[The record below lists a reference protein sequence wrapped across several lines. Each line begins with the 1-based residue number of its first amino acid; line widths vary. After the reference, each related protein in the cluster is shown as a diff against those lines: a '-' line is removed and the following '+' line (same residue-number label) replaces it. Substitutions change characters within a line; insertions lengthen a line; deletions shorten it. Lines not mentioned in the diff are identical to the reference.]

1 MTNEEIIIQRL
12 NVLTT
17 FMNNVRTLS
26 KKIFQLPPS
35 TDGVKWIATYNE
47 TSDENEKFNLTEAL
61 GSVYSLTD
69 GLRVIGNIVRDGA
82 DFTFETGFEWVING
96 IGYANEE
103 ITRTINDA
111 GTGNH
116 RIDIAVADVND
127 DIYIIEGFEVPLAT
141 AVVQPP
147 TPPNTI
153 FICSFII
160 TESVVGDN
168 SNPIIYGQNNIPLKI
183 NILSTDLVTN
193 DIDGFVN
200 YVNDLNPPLIV
211 LETNSLVIYYLTDT
225 DEVYQFVGIG
235 KGTYGLG
242 QTQIAPENVLKLTF
256 SGGGSQDLQQTL
268 ENGGTF
274 TSGNKSITITES
286 GITLFDAGTLSQ
298 MDFGLGYAPDNQ
310 MYLIYTPN
318 FGGQTELLFPKTE
331 STENVAYQSYVDT
344 GLSDKVDKVAGK
356 QLSTED
362 YTTAEKSK
370 LSGIASGATA
380 NDTDAN
386 LLNRANHTG
395 SQAISTITN
404 LQNELDSKDIKHT
417 ELNLLNDYSLSS
429 ITTAQKLFN
438 VGTSG
443 NGAFSLDANSLYE
456 FEMFVYLDN
465 LSTTSSNFSF
475 QILGTAT
482 YSNILLKTE
491 AVKQAFLTAGIFNG
505 IITATTSYQLVTN
518 STAST
523 GFIKITGSFRTSSAG
538 TFIPSILLSVA
549 NAANVKKGSYA
560 KIKKIGADTFTAT
573 SGIS

>member
-1 MTNEEIIIQRL
+1 MATLTIRKKSLKTWVHQFSDMPENITSKFYFTIDGEYFRIVEIGQEKRNKYKYTDITIIDDVTSTTYDNFSSITELSLQLEALKYPAFQRDYIL
-12 NVLTT
+12 NTQLIELQDVEVTSVENGQVL
-17 FMNNVRTLS
+17 VYE
-26 KKIFQLPPS
+26 
-35 TDGVKWIATYNE
+35 DGVWKNQNQ
-47 TSDENEKFNLTEAL
+47 SG
-61 GSVYSLTD
+61 GS
-69 GLRVIGNIVRDGA
+69 
-82 DFTFETGFEWVING
+82 
-96 IGYANEE
+96 
-103 ITRTINDA
+103 
-111 GTGNH
+111 
-116 RIDIAVADVND
+116 
-127 DIYIIEGFEVPLAT
+127 
-141 AVVQPP
+141 
-147 TPPNTI
+147 
-153 FICSFII
+153 
-160 TESVVGDN
+160 
-168 SNPIIYGQNNIPLKI
+168 
-183 NILSTDLVTN
+183 
-193 DIDGFVN
+193 
-200 YVNDLNPPLIV
+200 
-211 LETNSLVIYYLTDT
+211 
-225 DEVYQFVGIG
+225 
-235 KGTYGLG
+235 
-242 QTQIAPENVLKLTF
+242 
-256 SGGGSQDLQQTL
+256 GGSQDLQQTL
-268 ENGGTF
+268 ENGATF
-274 TSGNKSITITES
+274 TAYGKTLTIYSDVISILDNNNLS
-286 GITLFDAGTLSQ
+286 TLEIGMGD
-298 MDFGLGYAPDNQ
+298 APDNP
-310 MYLIYTPN
+310 IFIVYTPN
-318 FGGQTELLFPKTE
+318 AGGQTELLFPKTG

-344 GLSDKVDKVAGK
+344 GLSNKVDKVAGK

-395 SQAISTITN
+395 SQAISTITG
-404 LQNELDSKDIKHT
+404 LQDELDAKDIKHT
-417 ELNLLNDYSLSS
+417 ELNLLNDYALSS

-491 AVKQAFLTAGIFNG
+491 ATKQSFITGNLFNG

-523 GFIKITGSFRTSSAG
+523 GFIRITGSFRTSSAG

>member
-1 MTNEEIIIQRL
+1 MDFSPIIQRL
-12 NVLTT
+12 NELTT

-26 KKIFQLPPS
+26 KKIFELPSS
-35 TDGVKWIATYNE
+35 TAGNKLVAVYNE
-47 TSDENEKFNLTEAL
+47 TSLQTEKFNLTEAL
-61 GSVYSLTD
+61 DGMYSLTN
-69 GLRVIGNIVRDGA
+69 GITAIGNITRDGA
-82 DFTFETGFEWVING
+82 DFTFEVGFEWKING
-96 IGYANEE
+96 IEYSNAE

-116 RIDIAVADVND
+116 RIDIAVCDTNN

-147 TPPNTI
+147 TPPNTL
-153 FICSFII
+153 FICYFLI
-160 TESVVGDN
+160 TESVIGDN
-168 SNPIIYGQNNIPLKI
+168 STPGITGQNNIPLKI
-183 NILSTDLVTN
+183 EIASTDLSTN
-193 DIDGFVN
+193 DVAGFVDYIN
-200 YVNDLNPPLIV
+200 ALNPALTV
-211 LETNSLVIYYLTDT
+211 LETNSLVQYYLTDT
-225 DEVYQFVGIG
+225 QEIYQFVGIG

-256 SGGGSQDLQQTL
+256 SGGGSIDLQQVL
-268 ENGGTF
+268 ENGATYTALGKTL
-274 TSGNKSITITES
+274 TIYSDVISI
-286 GITLFDAGTLSQ
+286 FDNGTLSSLEIG
-298 MDFGLGYAPDNQ
+298 MSDAPEND
-310 MYLIYTPN
+310 IYIVFSPN
-318 FGGQTELLFPKTE
+318 AGGQTQLLFPKTE
-331 STENVAYQSYVDT
+331 TNEEVAYQSYVDT

-370 LSGIASGATA
+370 LSGISSGATA

-395 SQAISTITN
+395 SQAISTITD
-404 LQNELDSKDIKHT
+404 LQTELDAKDIKNT
-417 ELNLLNDYSLSS
+417 ELNLLNDYALSS

-482 YSNILLKTE
+482 YSNILLRSE
-491 AVKQAFLTAGIFNG
+491 AVKQTFFTGSIFNS

-523 GFIKITGSFRTSSAG
+523 GLIKITGSFRTSSAG

>member
-1 MTNEEIIIQRL
+1 
-12 NVLTT
+12 
-17 FMNNVRTLS
+17 MNNVRTLS
-26 KKIFQLPPS
+26 KKIFELPPS
-35 TDGVKWIATYNE
+35 TAGNKLVAVYNE
-47 TSDENEKFNLTEAL
+47 TSLQTEKFNLTEAL
-61 GSVYSLTD
+61 DGMYSLTN
-69 GLRVIGNIVRDGA
+69 GITAIGNITRDGA
-82 DFTFETGFEWVING
+82 DFTFEVGFEWKING
-96 IGYANEE
+96 IEYSNAE

-116 RIDIAVADVND
+116 RIDIAVCDTNN
-127 DIYIIEGFEVPLAT
+127 DIYIIEGFEVPLST

-147 TPPNTI
+147 TPPNTL
-153 FICSFII
+153 FICYFLI
-160 TESVVGDN
+160 TESVIGDN
-168 SNPIIYGQNNIPLKI
+168 STPGITGQNNIPLKI
-183 NILSTDLVTN
+183 EIASTDLSTN
-193 DIDGFVN
+193 DVAGFVDYIN
-200 YVNDLNPPLIV
+200 ALNPALTV
-211 LETNSLVIYYLTDT
+211 LETNSLVQYYLTDT
-225 DEVYQFVGIG
+225 QEIYQFVGIG

-242 QTQIAPENVLKLTF
+242 QTQIAPENVIITF
-256 SGGGSQDLQQTL
+256 SGGSQDLQQTL
-268 ENGGTF
+268 ENGATF
-274 TSGNKSITITES
+274 TANGKTLTIYSDVISI
-286 GITLFDAGTLSQ
+286 FDNNTLSELEIG
-298 MDFGLGYAPDNQ
+298 MNDSPD
-310 MYLIYTPN
+310 YPIFIIYTPTV
-318 FGGQTELLFPKTE
+318 GGQTELLFPKTE

-344 GLSDKVDKVAGK
+344 GLSNKVDKVTGK

-386 LLNRANHTG
+386 LKNRANHIG
-395 SQAISTITN
+395 SQAISTITG
-404 LQNELDSKDIKHT
+404 LQTELDGKDIKNT
-417 ELNLLNDYSLSS
+417 ELNLLNDYTLSS

-491 AVKQAFLTAGIFNG
+491 AIKQAFITGSIFNG

-523 GFIKITGSFRTSSAG
+523 GFIRITGSFRTSSAG

-560 KIKKIGADTFTAT
+560 KIKNIGSDTFTAT

>member
-26 KKIFQLPPS
+26 KKIFELPSS
-35 TDGVKWIATYNE
+35 TAGNKLVAVYNE
-47 TSDENEKFNLTEAL
+47 TSLQTEKFNLTEAL
-61 GSVYSLTD
+61 DGMYSLTN
-69 GLRVIGNIVRDGA
+69 GITAIGNITRDGA
-82 DFTFETGFEWVING
+82 DFTFEVGFEWKING
-96 IGYANEE
+96 IEYSNAE

-116 RIDIAVADVND
+116 RIDIAVCDTNN
-127 DIYIIEGFEVPLAT
+127 DIYIIEGFEVPLST

-147 TPPNTI
+147 TPPNTL
-153 FICSFII
+153 FICYFLI
-160 TESVVGDN
+160 TESVIGDN
-168 SNPIIYGQNNIPLKI
+168 STPGITGQNNIPLKI
-183 NILSTDLVTN
+183 EIASTDLSTN
-193 DIDGFVN
+193 DVAGFVDYIN
-200 YVNDLNPPLIV
+200 ALNPALTV
-211 LETNSLVIYYLTDT
+211 LEINSLVQYYLTDT
-225 DEVYQFVGIG
+225 QEIYQFVGVG

-242 QTQIAPENVLKLTF
+242 QSQIAPENVMKITF
-256 SGGGSQDLQQTL
+256 SGGSEGLQQVL
-268 ENGGTF
+268 ENGATY
-274 TSGNKSITITES
+274 TANDKTITIYS
-286 GITLFDAGTLSQ
+286 DLISIFDNGTLSSLEIG
-298 MDFGLGYAPDNQ
+298 MGDGPENNIFIA
-310 MYLIYTPN
+310 YTPN
-318 FGGQTELLFPKTE
+318 AGGQTYVEFPKTE

-362 YTTAEKSK
+362 YTTTEKSK
-370 LSGIASGATA
+370 LSGIASNATA

-395 SQAISTITN
+395 SQAISTITG
-404 LQNELDSKDIKHT
+404 LQTELDAKDIKHT
-417 ELNLLNDYSLSS
+417 ELNLLNDYALSS

-443 NGAFSLDANSLYE
+443 NGAFDVDANSLYE

-491 AVKQAFLTAGIFNG
+491 ASKQAFITGSILNG

>member
-1 MTNEEIIIQRL
+1 MDFSVIVQRL
-12 NVLTT
+12 NDLTT

-35 TDGVKWIATYNE
+35 TEGIKWVATYNE
-47 TSDENEKFNLTEAL
+47 TSEETEKFNLTDAL
-61 GSVYSLTD
+61 NGMYSLTN
-69 GLRVIGNIVRDGA
+69 GITATGNIVRDAA
-82 DFTFETGFEWVING
+82 DFTFEVGFEWLING
-96 IGYANEE
+96 IEYSNTE

-116 RIDIAVADVND
+116 RVDIAVCDTNN
-127 DIYIIEGFEVPLAT
+127 DIYIVEGFEVPLAT

-147 TPPNTI
+147 TPPNTL
-153 FICSFII
+153 FICSFFIN
-160 TESVVGDN
+160 ESVIGDN
-168 SNPIIYGQNNIPLKI
+168 STPGITGQNNIPLKI
-183 NILSTDLVTN
+183 EIASTDLSTN
-193 DIDGFVN
+193 DVAGFVDYIN
-200 YVNDLNPPLIV
+200 ALNPALTV
-211 LETNSLVIYYLTDT
+211 LETNSLVQYYLTDT
-225 DEVYQFVGIG
+225 QEIYQFVGIG

-242 QTQIAPENVLKLTF
+242 QSQIAPENVMKITF
-256 SGGGSQDLQQTL
+256 SGGSEGLQQVL
-268 ENGGTF
+268 ENGASYTA
-274 TSGNKSITITES
+274 SGKIITIMES
-286 GITLFDAGTLSQ
+286 GIQ
-298 MDFGLGYAPDNQ
+298 
-310 MYLIYTPN
+310 IYD
-318 FGGQTELLFPKTE
+318 EI
-331 STENVAYQSYVDT
+331 TENILYIGLAEYLTGQKPTIGLIPSVGDTTYIEFPLTEAIEEVAYQSYVDT

-362 YTTAEKSK
+362 YTTVEKSK
-370 LSGIASGATA
+370 LSGIASNATA

-395 SQAISTITN
+395 SQAISTITG
-404 LQNELDSKDIKHT
+404 LQDELDAKDIKHT
-417 ELNLLNDYSLSS
+417 ELNLLNDYALSS
-429 ITTAQKLFN
+429 ITTAQKLFD

-482 YSNILLKTE
+482 YSNILLRSE
-491 AVKQAFLTAGIFNG
+491 AIKQAFVAGSIFNG

-518 STAST
+518 SVAST

-549 NAANVKKGSYA
+549 NAANVKKGSNA
-560 KIKKIGADTFTAT
+560 KIKKIGSDTFTAT